1 MIRRC
6 FAWYRVA
13 RSSSTECW
21 FLNQGA
27 GLRTKGLL
35 MAFKLLDIA
44 QQRWSPFPMRHE
56 TDASTSATTRGKR
69 KESANRGYPRR
80 SLMCRTITPKCGQIA
95 QPSPA
100 VDTDKPETLRGRG
113 Q

>member
-1 MIRRC
+1 MIRQSLPL
-6 FAWYRVA
+6 YRVA

-44 QQRWSPFPMRHE
+44 QQRWSPFPMRLKLRQHKRDYARE
-56 TDASTSATTRGKR
+56 TKGIRKPRLSGK
-69 KESANRGYPRR
+69 PRR
-80 SLMCRTITPKCGQIA
+80 SLMCRTIVPKCGQIA
-95 QPSPA
+95 QPSPRW
-100 VDTDKPETLRGRG
+100 TR
-113 Q
+113 